1 MSVDSILQVK
11 DLRISF
17 STHAGEV
24 EAVRGVTFDLRNGET
39 LAIVGESG
47 SGKSVTAKSLMRLL
61 PEANTR
67 IKGGEAIFEGQ
78 DLLKLSEKRMQGIR
92 GPKIA
97 MVFQDP
103 MTSLDPTMKVG
114 RQITES
120 LTKHLGM
127 SGSRA
132 RERAVELL
140 KMVGSRTPRRA

>member
-1 MSVDSILQVK
+1 MNGQSLLEVRDLQV
-11 DLRISF
+11 SF
-17 STHAGEV
+17 STYAGEV
-24 EAVRGVTFDLRNGET
+24 QAVRGTSFELGLGET

-47 SGKSVTAKSLMRLL
+47 SGKTVTAKSLMRLL

-78 DLLKLSEKRMQGIR
+78 DLLKLSERRMQAVR
-92 GPKIA
+92 GPQIA

-120 LTKHLGM
+120 LKRHLGI
-127 SGSRA
+127 
-132 RERAVELL
+132 
-140 KMVGSRTPRRA
+140 

>member
-1 MSVDSILQVK
+1 MTMSVDSILEVK

-67 IKGGEAIFEGQ
+67 I
-78 DLLKLSEKRMQGIR
+78 R
-92 GPKIA
+92 
-97 MVFQDP
+97 
-103 MTSLDPTMKVG
+103 VG
-114 RQITES
+114 RPSSRGRIS
-120 LTKHLGM
+120 SSSPKRGCRG
-127 SGSRA
+127 SGGRRSRWS
-132 RERAVELL
+132 
-140 KMVGSRTPRRA
+140 SRTP

>member
-1 MSVDSILQVK
+1 MTMSVDSILEVN

-103 MTSLDPTMKVG
+103 MTSLDPSM
-114 RQITES
+114 
-120 LTKHLGM
+120 
-127 SGSRA
+127 
-132 RERAVELL
+132 
-140 KMVGSRTPRRA
+140 